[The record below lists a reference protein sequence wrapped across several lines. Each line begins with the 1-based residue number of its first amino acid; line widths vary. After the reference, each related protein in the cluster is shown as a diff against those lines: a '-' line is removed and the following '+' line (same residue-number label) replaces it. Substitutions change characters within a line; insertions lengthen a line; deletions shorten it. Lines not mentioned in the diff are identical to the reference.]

1 MSHKLPCQAADPGE
15 WFSVEVSQV
24 PQVPQPQPQPQPVP
38 QPPPVPQAPQVPG
51 IRTDYGVDSNLTNCF
66 FVVKRDRF
74 DRIDDK
80 PWRSGLTWF
89 EHRDSQ
95 YSDASDV
102 DETRQSARGID
113 AHFLEELNHGFRRVE
128 QSDQKT
134 A

>member
-1 MSHKLPCQAADPGE
+1 MPSGGPGE
-15 WFSVEVSQV
+15 RFSVEVSQP
-24 PQVPQPQPQPQPVP
+24 PQVPPVP
-38 QPPPVPQAPQVPG
+38 PVPG
-51 IRTDYGVDSNLTNCF
+51 IRTDYRVNSNLTNCF

-80 PWRSGLTWF
+80 LWRSSLTWF

-95 YSDASDV
+95 YSGASDV

-128 QSDQKT
+128 RSDQKT